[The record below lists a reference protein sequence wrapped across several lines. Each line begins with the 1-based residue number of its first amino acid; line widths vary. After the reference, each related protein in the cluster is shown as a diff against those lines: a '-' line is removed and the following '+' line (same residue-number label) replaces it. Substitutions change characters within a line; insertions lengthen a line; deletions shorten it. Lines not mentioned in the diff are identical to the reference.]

1 MTTDNPVLVIG
12 ATGKTGARVAA
23 RLAAAGHP
31 HRAVSRRSEPE
42 FDWEKPETWAP
53 ALEGMKSAYITYVP
67 DLAAPEAQENIR
79 RFAELAKS
87 AGLKKLVLLSGRGEH
102 GAELSEENIRKSGL
116 DFTIVRAS
124 WFNQNFDEGFFHSS
138 ILNGVV
144 ALPAGSRVEPFIDVD
159 DIADVAVAA
168 LLEDKHNGETYEV
181 TGPRLLTFADAA
193 AEIAAASG
201 LPVSYVPI
209 DGPTFHAA
217 LLPAVGPGIADLMTN
232 LCAEVFDGRNERLSD
247 GVQRALGRP
256 PRDFSDYVKAAAARG
271 AWRKAA

>member
-1 MTTDNPVLVIG
+1 MTADNPILVIG

-23 RLAAAGHP
+23 RLAAMGHP
-31 HRAVSRRSEPE
+31 HRAVSRRAEPA
-42 FDWEKPETWAP
+42 FDWEKPETWAS

-67 DLAAPEAQENIR
+67 DLAAPEAQGNIR
-79 RFAELAKS
+79 RFAETAKS

-102 GAELSEENIRKSGL
+102 GAELSEDEIRKSGL
-116 DFTIVRAS
+116 DFTVVRAS

-138 ILNGVV
+138 ILDGLI
-144 ALPAGSRVEPFIDVD
+144 ALPAGTRVEPFIDVD
-159 DIADVAVAA
+159 DIAEVAVAA
-168 LLEDKHNGETYEV
+168 LLDDKHNGETYEV
-181 TGPRLLTFADAA
+181 TGPRLMTFADAA
-193 AEIAAASG
+193 AEIAAASD
-201 LPVSYVPI
+201 LAVSYVPI

-217 LLPAVGPGIADLMTN
+217 LLPAAGPEIADLMTN

>member
-1 MTTDNPVLVIG
+1 MTTDNPILVIG
-12 ATGKTGARVAA
+12 ATGKTGARVAS
-23 RLAAAGHP
+23 RLAALGHP
-31 HRAVSRRSEPE
+31 HRAVSRRSEPA

-67 DLAAPEAQENIR
+67 DLAAAEAQENIR
-79 RFAELAKS
+79 RFADVAKS
-87 AGLKKLVLLSGRGEH
+87 AGLKKLVLLSGRGEY
-102 GAELSEENIRKSGL
+102 GAELSEEKIRQSGL

-138 ILNGVV
+138 ILDGVI
-144 ALPAGSRVEPFIDVD
+144 ALPAGNRVEPFIDVD
-159 DIADVAVAA
+159 DIAEVAVAA
-168 LLEDKHNGETYEV
+168 LLDDKHNGETYEV
-181 TGPRLLTFADAA
+181 TGLRLLTFADAA

-217 LLPAVGPGIADLMTN
+217 LLPAVGPEIADLMTN
-232 LCAEVFDGRNERLSD
+232 LCAEVFDGRNERLDD

>member
-23 RLAAAGHP
+23 GLTALGHP
-31 HRAVSRRSEPE
+31 HRGVSRRSEPT

-53 ALEGMKSAYITYVP
+53 ALEGMNSAYITYVP

-79 RFAELAKS
+79 RFAEVAKS
-87 AGLKKLVLLSGRGEH
+87 AGLRKLVLLSGRGEH
-102 GAELSEENIRKSGL
+102 GAELSEDEIRKSGL

-138 ILNGVV
+138 ILDGVI
-144 ALPAGSRVEPFIDVD
+144 ALPAGNRLEPFIDVD
-159 DIADVAVAA
+159 DIAEVVVAA
-168 LLEDKHNGETYEV
+168 LLDDKHNGETYEV

-201 LPVSYVPI
+201 LSVSYVPI
-209 DGPTFHAA
+209 DGATFHAA
-217 LLPAVGPGIADLMTN
+217 LLPAVGPEIADLMTN

>member
-23 RLAAAGHP
+23 RLTALGHP
-31 HRAVSRRSEPE
+31 HRGVSRRSEPT

-53 ALEGMKSAYITYVP
+53 TLEGMNSAYITYVP

-79 RFAELAKS
+79 RFAEVAKS
-87 AGLKKLVLLSGRGEH
+87 AGLRKLVLLSGRGEH
-102 GAELSEENIRKSGL
+102 GAELSEDRIRQSGL

-124 WFNQNFDEGFFHSS
+124 WFNQNFDEGFFHWS
-138 ILNGVV
+138 ILDGVI
-144 ALPAGSRVEPFIDVD
+144 ALPAGNRLEPFIDVD
-159 DIADVAVAA
+159 DIAEVVVAA
-168 LLEDKHNGETYEV
+168 LLDNKHNGETYEV
-181 TGPRLLTFADAA
+181 TGPRLLTFAEAA

-201 LPVSYVPI
+201 LSVRYVPI
-209 DGPTFHAA
+209 DGATFHAA
-217 LLPAVGPGIADLMTN
+217 LLPAVDPEIADLMTN

>member
-1 MTTDNPVLVIG
+1 MTTDNPILVIG

-23 RLAAAGHP
+23 RLAASGHP
-31 HRAVSRRSEPE
+31 HRAVSRRSEPA

-79 RFAELAKS
+79 RFAEVAKT

-102 GAELSEENIRKSGL
+102 GAELSEEKIRQSGL

-138 ILNGVV
+138 ILDGVI
-144 ALPAGSRVEPFIDVD
+144 ALPAGTRLEPFIDID
-159 DIADVAVAA
+159 DIAEVAVAA
-168 LLEDKHNGETYEV
+168 LLYDKHNGETYEV

-209 DGPTFHAA
+209 DGGTFHAA
-217 LLPAVGPGIADLMTN
+217 LLPAVGPQIADLMTN

>member
-1 MTTDNPVLVIG
+1 MTTENPVLVIG

-23 RLAAAGHP
+23 RLAALGHP
-31 HRAVSRRSEPE
+31 HRAVSRRSEPA

-67 DLAAPEAQENIR
+67 DLAAPEAQESIR

-102 GAELSEENIRKSGL
+102 GAELSEEKIRQSGL

-124 WFNQNFDEGFFHSS
+124 WFNQNFDEGFFHGS
-138 ILNGVV
+138 ILDGVI
-144 ALPAGSRVEPFIDVD
+144 ALPAGNRLEPFIDVD
-159 DIADVAVAA
+159 DIAEVAVAA
-168 LLEDKHNGETYEV
+168 LLDDKHNGETYEV

-217 LLPAVGPGIADLMTN
+217 LLPAVGPEIADLMTN

-271 AWRKAA
+271 AWRRAA

>member
-23 RLAAAGHP
+23 RLASLGHR
-31 HRAVSRRSEPE
+31 HRGVSRRSEPA

-53 ALEGMKSAYITYVP
+53 ALAGMNSAYITYVP

-79 RFAELAKS
+79 RFAEVAKS

-102 GAELSEENIRKSGL
+102 GAELSEEKVRQSGL

-124 WFNQNFDEGFFHSS
+124 WFNQNFDEGFFHAS
-138 ILNGVV
+138 ILDGVI
-144 ALPAGSRVEPFIDVD
+144 ALPAGNRVEPFIDVD
-159 DIADVAVAA
+159 DIAEVVVAA
-168 LLEDKHNGETYEV
+168 LLDDKHNGETYEV
-181 TGPRLLTFADAA
+181 TGPRLLTFTDAA
-193 AEIAAASG
+193 AEIADASG
-201 LPVSYVPI
+201 LPVSYVAI
-209 DGPTFHAA
+209 DGATFHAA
-217 LLPAVGPGIADLMTN
+217 LLPVAGPEIAELMTD

>member
-1 MTTDNPVLVIG
+1 MTTDNPILVIG

-23 RLAAAGHP
+23 RLAAPGHS
-31 HRAVSRRSEPE
+31 HRAVSRRSEPA

-79 RFAELAKS
+79 RFAETAKS

-102 GAELSEENIRKSGL
+102 GAELSEESIRKSGL

-138 ILNGVV
+138 ILDGVI
-144 ALPAGSRVEPFIDVD
+144 ALPAGTRLEPFIDVD
-159 DIADVAVAA
+159 DIAEVAVAA
-168 LLEDKHNGETYEV
+168 LLDDKHNGETYEV
-181 TGPRLLTFADAA
+181 TGPRLMTFAEAA

-201 LPVSYVPI
+201 LSVSYVPI

-217 LLPAVGPGIADLMTN
+217 LLPAVGPEIADLMTN

-256 PRDFSDYVKAAAARG
+256 PRDFSEYVKAAAARG

>member
-23 RLAAAGHP
+23 RLAASGHP
-31 HRAVSRRSEPE
+31 HRGVSRRSEPA

-67 DLAAPEAQENIR
+67 DLAAPEAQEHIR
-79 RFAELAKS
+79 QFAELAKS
-87 AGLKKLVLLSGRGEH
+87 LGLKKLVLLSGRGEH
-102 GAELSEENIRKSGL
+102 GAELSEERIRQSGL

-138 ILNGVV
+138 VLEGVI
-144 ALPAGSRVEPFIDVD
+144 ALPAAMRLEPFIDAD
-159 DIADVAVAA
+159 DIAEVAVAA
-168 LLEDKHNGETYEV
+168 LLDDKHNGETYEV
-181 TGPRLLTFADAA
+181 TGPRLMTFADAA
-193 AEIAAASG
+193 AELAEASG

-209 DGPTFHAA
+209 DGATFHAA
-217 LLPAVGPGIADLMTN
+217 LLPAVGPEIADLMTN
-232 LCAEVFDGRNERLSD
+232 LCAEIFDGRNERLSD

>member
-1 MTTDNPVLVIG
+1 MTTDNPILVIG

-23 RLAAAGHP
+23 RLAASGHP
-31 HRAVSRRSEPE
+31 HRAVSRRSEPA

-79 RFAELAKS
+79 RFAEVAKT

-102 GAELSEENIRKSGL
+102 GAELSEEKIRQSGL

-138 ILNGVV
+138 ILDGVV
-144 ALPAGSRVEPFIDVD
+144 ALPAGTRLEPFIDVD
-159 DIADVAVAA
+159 DIAEVAVAA
-168 LLEDKHNGETYEV
+168 LLDDKHNGETYEV

-201 LPVSYVPI
+201 LRVSYVPI

-217 LLPAVGPGIADLMTN
+217 LLPAVGPEIADLMTN

-256 PRDFSDYVKAAAARG
+256 PRDFADYVKAAAARG